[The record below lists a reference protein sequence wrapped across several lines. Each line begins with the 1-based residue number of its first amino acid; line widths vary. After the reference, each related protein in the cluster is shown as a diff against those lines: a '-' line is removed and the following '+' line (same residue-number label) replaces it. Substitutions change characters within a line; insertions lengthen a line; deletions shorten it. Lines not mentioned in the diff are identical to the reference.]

1 MMVHNC
7 YAAPQI
13 RCREALSA
21 RGADPLLDGA
31 VHGVAPTHC
40 QRLVFGTAA
49 LTGPCRAVAIGAD
62 GQSAAG
68 IAEPERH
75 DAVVGLL
82 ATIGQ
87 PPHSPPRRGRDS
99 RRTSHRPWS
108 TA

>member
-1 MMVHNC
+1 MLHHKS
-7 YAAPQI
+7 A
-13 RCREALSA
+13 RREALSA

-49 LTGPCRAVAIGAD
+49 LAGPRRAVAIGAD

-68 IAEPERH
+68 IAEPERY

-87 PPHSPPRRGRDS
+87 
-99 RRTSHRPWS
+99 RRTLRRAAGGIVVGP
-108 TA
+108 AIGLGRR

>member
-1 MMVHNC
+1 MLHQKS
-7 YAAPQI
+7 AAG
-13 RCREALSA
+13 EALSA

-31 VHGVAPTHC
+31 VHGVAATHC

-49 LTGPCRAVAIGAD
+49 LAGPCRAVAIGAD

-68 IAEPERH
+68 IAEPGH

-87 PPHSPPRRGRDS
+87 
-99 RRTSHRPWS
+99 RRTLLRAAGGIVVGP
-108 TA
+108 AVGL